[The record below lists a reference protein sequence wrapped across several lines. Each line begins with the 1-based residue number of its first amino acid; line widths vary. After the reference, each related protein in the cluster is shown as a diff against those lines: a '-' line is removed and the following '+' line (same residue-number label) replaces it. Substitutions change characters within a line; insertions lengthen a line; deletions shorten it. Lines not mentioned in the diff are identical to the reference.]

1 MNEPQRHR
9 EHRVKNT
16 EKIASLFVF
25 LTLCSLCL
33 CGSFIFFYQLGDR
46 DLWASHEARAAQD
59 AQRILD
65 DGDWSLPRLFDD
77 QVELQKPPLYY
88 WLAAAA
94 GWFRGGTVDAV
105 AVRLP
110 AALAGIATVLGVFV
124 FLAAR
129 GRVLGGL
136 FASLILA
143 TAQHF
148 TWIARTGRIDV
159 PLTFTV
165 AASIL
170 CLWTAR
176 ETDLSTGRAFAWN
189 LAGYLAMAAGILLK
203 GPIGLVLPLAV
214 LMMVGLL
221 DRYYPLTPP
230 FRLPVI
236 PASLLWGLPL
246 IVAVAGPWFVL
257 AHLRTDGEFTR
268 VFFWYHH
275 VQRATGGA
283 ATLATHPWWFY
294 VPRLAFDFLPWS
306 PLLIIAA
313 WLTLRRPAADDPLG
327 RLGLI
332 WLLTILLLLS
342 ASRFKRADYLLPAYP
357 GAAIWLGCIGE
368 RQLQVWRSPHR
379 ARWLAL
385 GVAGATAAVVASWAV
400 YLNVVVPRQDAEHGQ
415 RSFAAAI
422 RVVAPQ
428 PAQILLFRVED
439 HLLTYH
445 LGRPLNTFLEWENLD
460 IWAGRPGPNFVL
472 MPAECAA
479 EWRQYITSGA
489 LAEVLRFSDRTD
501 RRRPHDL
508 VLMRTRPASENRTDG
523 TAARPP
529 ADQQG
534 TDQHA
539 AAGLQ
544 PGGCAGNDR

>member
-1 MNEPQRHR
+1 MNDPQRHR
-9 EHRVKNT
+9 EHGVKNT
-16 EKIASLFVF
+16 GKISFLSVF
-25 LTLCSLCL
+25 LPLFSLCL
-33 CGSFIFFYQLGDR
+33 CGSFLFFYQLGDR

-110 AALAGIATVLGVFV
+110 AALAGMATVLGVFG

-129 GRVLGGL
+129 GRVLGSL
-136 FASLILA
+136 FASVILA

-165 AASIL
+165 TASIL

-176 ETDLSTGRAFAWN
+176 QADLTRVFAWN
-189 LAGYLAMAAGILLK
+189 LAGYLAMAAGVMLK
-203 GPIGLVLPLAV
+203 GPIGVVLPVAV
-214 LMMVGLL
+214 LTVDWLL
-221 DRYYPLTPP
+221 H
-230 FRLPVI
+230 RLRFIPSSRRPVI
-236 PASLLWGLPL
+236 PSSLLWGLPL
-246 IVAVAGPWFVL
+246 IVAVAGPWFVV

-275 VQRATGGA
+275 FQRATGGA
-283 ATLATHPWWFY
+283 TTLATHPWWFY

-306 PLLIIAA
+306 PALLVAA
-313 WLTLRRPAADDPLG
+313 WVTVRRPAQSDPLG

-368 RQLQVWRSPHR
+368 RQFQGWRSPNR
-379 ARWLAL
+379 VRWLSL
-385 GVAGATAAVVASWAV
+385 GVAGAMAAVLANWAI
-400 YLNVVVPRQDAEHGQ
+400 YLNTVVPRQDGEHGQ

-422 RVVAPQ
+422 REVAPR
-428 PAQILLFRVED
+428 PAQILMFRVED

-460 IWAGRPGPNFVL
+460 IWAGRSEPHFVL
-472 MPAECAA
+472 MPADCAT

-489 LAEVLRFSDRTD
+489 LNEILRFTDRTD

-529 ADQQG
+529 ADQHG
-534 TDQHA
+534 IDQRV

-544 PGGCAGNDR
+544 PGGGAGNDR

>member
-1 MNEPQRHR
+1 MTNQQR
-9 EHRVKNT
+9 T
-16 EKIASLFVF
+16 EQTSLTRKRRIFACASGLFVLF
-25 LTLCSLCL
+25 VGAQLL
-33 CGSFIFFYQLGDR
+33 FYRLGDR

-94 GWFRGGTVDAV
+94 GWLRGGTVDAV

-110 AALAGIATVLGVFV
+110 AALAGMATVLGVFG

-136 FASLILA
+136 FASVILA
-143 TAQHF
+143 TSQHF

-176 ETDLSTGRAFAWN
+176 QRDLAWGRTFAWN
-189 LAGYLAMAAGILLK
+189 LAGYLAVAAGILLK
-203 GPIGLVLPLAV
+203 GPIGLVLPVAV
-214 LMMVGLL
+214 LTVDFLL
-221 DRYYPLTPP
+221 DQLRFIPSS
-230 FRLPVI
+230 RHPVI
-236 PASLLWGLPL
+236 TSSLLWGLPL
-246 IVAVAGPWFVL
+246 IVAIALPWFVI

-283 ATLATHPWWFY
+283 PTLATHPWWFY

-306 PLLIIAA
+306 PLLLVGG
-313 WLTLRRPAADDPLG
+313 WSTMRRRAEAGPLG

-332 WLLTILLLLS
+332 WLVSILLLLS

-357 GAAIWLGCIGE
+357 GAAIWLGCVGE
-368 RQLQVWRSPHR
+368 RQFQVWRTPNR
-379 ARWLAL
+379 ARWLTF
-385 GVAGATAAVVASWAV
+385 GIAGAMAAVVASWAV
-400 YLNVVVPRQDAEHGQ
+400 YLNTVVPRQDGEHGQ
-415 RSFAAAI
+415 RTFAAAV
-422 RVVAPQ
+422 REVAPR

-460 IWAGRPGPNFVL
+460 IWVGRPGPHFVL

-489 LAEVLRFSDRTD
+489 LAEILRFTDRTD

-508 VLMRTRPASENRTDG
+508 VLMRTRTASENRTDG

-539 AAGLQ
+539 AAGIQ
-544 PGGCAGNDR
+544 SGGRTGNDR